1 MDLTGG
7 VDDTGIVA
15 HDEIRAFISGGWE
28 MAVFVIGG
36 AGFIGIRVIPLL
48 VARGETVVCMDINPN
63 AAAFASLGDKVSVVR
78 GDVTQFDDVMSTMAA
93 AKPDRVLNLSY
104 HIGSDLAPH
113 VAMKL
118 NVLGMDN
125 CFEAARI
132 LGVKHVVYAS
142 SLAVSGQQRHFG
154 DRAVTEEDFRHGN
167 VQYAMHKI
175 FNEWQAQ
182 DYSEKYG
189 MQITGVRP
197 ANVTG
202 PDKLRG
208 SVDHVNC
215 ITQPAR
221 GRPVSFPYKDA
232 MRIPIHVDD
241 IAEVFARVLLADK
254 PRHRIYNSGG
264 QTISLGALAEMV
276 RGFLPDAQIS
286 FENETGGKD
295 ISGNHLID
303 NSRLVQEF
311 SLQYRPFRERVRQI
325 INEVRAQEGLP
336 LVAG

>member
-1 MDLTGG
+1 MSC
-7 VDDTGIVA
+7 
-15 HDEIRAFISGGWE
+15 FI
-28 MAVFVIGG
+28 IGG

-48 VARGETVVCMDINPN
+48 VARGEQIVCMDINPSG
-63 AAAFASLGDKVSVVR
+63 AAGFAQYGEQVRFVR
-78 GDVTQFDDVMSTMAA
+78 GDVTSFDDVMANMAA
-93 AKPDRVLNLSY
+93 AKPERVLNLSY

-113 VAMKL
+113 VAMRL

-125 CFEAARI
+125 CFEASRL
-132 LGVKHVVYAS
+132 LGVRHVVYAS
-142 SLAVSGQQRHFG
+142 SLAVSGQQKHFG
-154 DRAVTEEDFRHGN
+154 ERAVTEDDYRYGN

-189 MQITGVRP
+189 ITITGIRP

-221 GRPVSFPYKDA
+221 GKPVSFPYKDA

-241 IAEVFARVLLADK
+241 VAEAFVRVLLTDK
-254 PRHRIYNSGG
+254 PQHRIYNSGG
-264 QTISLGALAEMV
+264 HTISLGALAEMV
-276 RGFLPDAQIS
+276 RGYLPDARIS
-286 FENETGGKD
+286 FDKETGGRE
-295 ISGNHLID
+295 ISGNYLID
-303 NSRLVQEF
+303 NTRLVQEF
-311 SLQYRPFRERVRQI
+311 GVQYRPFSERVLQI
-325 INEVRAQEGLP
+325 INEVRRQEGLP
-336 LVAG
+336 EVKG